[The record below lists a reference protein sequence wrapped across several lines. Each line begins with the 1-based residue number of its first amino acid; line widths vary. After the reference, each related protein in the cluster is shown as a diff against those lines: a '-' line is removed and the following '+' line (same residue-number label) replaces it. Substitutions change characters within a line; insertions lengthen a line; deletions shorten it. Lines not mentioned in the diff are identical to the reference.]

1 VCAAHSKG
9 GDAADAKSAKKELN
23 FLLKE
28 HADAHGDALLLE
40 DLIMKNKVR
49 DEAFLSGPTQP
60 HPHVKPTKPPHGFEG
75 GDRSP
80 LTVGS
85 AHCKGGALN
94 PPPDPKAGRRRW
106 WATDP
111 LLFPSA

>member
-49 DEAFLSGPTQP
+49 DEAFLSGP
-60 HPHVKPTKPPHGFEG
+60 
-75 GDRSP
+75 DACS
-80 LTVGS
+80 
-85 AHCKGGALN
+85 
-94 PPPDPKAGRRRW
+94 
-106 WATDP
+106 
-111 LLFPSA
+111 